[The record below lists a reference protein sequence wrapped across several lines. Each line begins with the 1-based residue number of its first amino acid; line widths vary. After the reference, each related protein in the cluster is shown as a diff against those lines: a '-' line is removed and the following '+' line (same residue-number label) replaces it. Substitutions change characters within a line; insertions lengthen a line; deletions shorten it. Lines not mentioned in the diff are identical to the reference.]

1 MWDGSPSPH
10 ATKQTGSLPSVQT
23 QALQLNKLT
32 SSANNKILCWQM
44 TGENNKLY
52 FQNISTTRYRIA
64 KVVREMGIS
73 AQNVRDLNANPK
85 PPKIPDYAKDY
96 KSEFLFIR
104 GIDRCFGRILK
115 EERLFTRDLFENKY
129 PIIKNILEILRDWL
143 ILIIFQK

>member
-1 MWDGSPSPH
+1 MWD
-10 ATKQTGSLPSVQT
+10 GSLPSVQT
-23 QALQLNKLT
+23 QALQLNKVT

-44 TGENNKLY
+44 TGENNKQY

-64 KVVREMGIS
+64 KVVSEMGIS

-115 EERLFTRDLFENKY
+115 EERLFTRDLFENKC
-129 PIIKNILEILRDWL
+129 PITKNI
-143 ILIIFQK
+143 